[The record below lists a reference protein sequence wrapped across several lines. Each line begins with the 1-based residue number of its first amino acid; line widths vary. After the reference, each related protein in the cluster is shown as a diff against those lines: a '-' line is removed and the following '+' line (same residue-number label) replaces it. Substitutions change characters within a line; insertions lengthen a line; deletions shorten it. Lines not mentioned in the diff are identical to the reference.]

1 MRRAPALILAVIASS
16 TCAPASFPLVP
27 PGPPVRRE
35 AAQTSFA
42 IIGDYGEAGAGAA
55 AVAGLVRGWQPDF
68 IATTGDNN
76 YPDGMQDTIDANV
89 GQYYHEYIGSYVGS
103 YGEGSP
109 DNRFFPTLGNHDWHT
124 HTLAP
129 YLDYFAL
136 PGNERY
142 YEVSWGPVDL
152 FMLDSDQAEPDGID
166 EGSAQARWLKEGL
179 ASSKAAWQLVVLH
192 HAPHSS
198 GMHGSTRALQ
208 WPFAAWGADAVIA
221 GHDHVYER
229 IERDGIVY
237 LVNGLGGHGKRY
249 QFTTP
254 VEGSVLRF
262 NEEHG
267 AMRVQ
272 ATVQELRFEFVRVDG
287 RVVDTRVLTSTRG

>member
-1 MRRAPALILAVIASS
+1 MRRALALSLAVIASS

-208 WPFAAWGADAVIA
+208 
-221 GHDHVYER
+221 
-229 IERDGIVY
+229 
-237 LVNGLGGHGKRY
+237 
-249 QFTTP
+249 
-254 VEGSVLRF
+254 SVS
-262 NEEHG
+262 N
-267 AMRVQ
+267 
-272 ATVQELRFEFVRVDG
+272 
-287 RVVDTRVLTSTRG
+287 